1 MKQKV
6 FSNIIWRFAERVGA
20 QLIGF
25 VLSVILARILEP
37 SAYGEVA
44 LITAFL
50 SILQVFV
57 DGGLGNALIQKK
69 DADALDFS
77 SVFYFN
83 VVFCAVIYAGTF
95 LAAPYIASFYRND
108 SLTPMIRVMC
118 IMILISGV
126 ENVQQ
131 AYVSRTLQFKKF
143 FFTTLIGTVLSA
155 VIGIIM
161 ALRGFGVW
169 ALIAQTLINGI
180 IDTILVWTIV
190 KWRPQRIFSIKRV
203 MSLFSYGW
211 KLLASNLLNT
221 VYSNIRQLIIGR
233 LYSSE
238 ELAYYN
244 RGRNVPN
251 LIVANVNTSIDS
263 VLFPVMS
270 AKQDDKAEMKNMV
283 RRAIMT
289 SNYIMA
295 PLMIG
300 LASIAEPVIRLIFTE
315 KWLPCVPYLRI
326 FCIIYV
332 FQPIHTANT
341 NAIKAMGR
349 SDVFLKLEIIKKV
362 IEIAILLASVRFG
375 VMVIAYSY
383 LANTVLNQVINSWPN
398 WKMLNYKYLEQLRD
412 ILPSTLLAVGMGIC
426 VYGIS
431 LFGWNDLLTVA
442 VQVLLGAALYAL
454 GSVIFKLEAFRYLWD
469 ILKEFWRKNHEPAD
483 KPLQESDSKA

>member
-6 FSNIIWRFAERVGA
+6 LSNIIWRFAERVGA

-25 VLSVILARILEP
+25 ILSVILARILEP

-44 LITAFL
+44 LVTAFL
-50 SILQVFV
+50 SIIQVFI

-83 VVFCAVIYAGTF
+83 IAFCIVIYIGTF
-95 LAAPYIASFYRND
+95 FAAPYIASFYRND
-108 SLTPMIRVMC
+108 ALTPMIRVMC
-118 IMILISGV
+118 VTILISGV
-126 ENVQQ
+126 KNVQQ

-143 FFTTLIGTVLSA
+143 FFTTLIGTVISA
-155 VIGIIM
+155 VVGIIM
-161 ALRGFGVW
+161 ALHGFGVW
-169 ALIAQTLINGI
+169 SLITQTLLNSI
-180 IDTILVWTIV
+180 IDTVLVWVTV
-190 KWRPQRIFSIKRV
+190 KWRPQKMFSIRRV
-203 MSLFSYGW
+203 MTLFSYGW
-211 KLLASNLLNT
+211 KLLVSNLLDT
-221 VYSNIRQLIIGR
+221 VYGDIQQLIIGR

-238 ELAYYN
+238 DLAFYN
-244 RGRNVPN
+244 RGKNVPN

-270 AKQDDKAEMKNMV
+270 AEQDNRAEMKNMV

-300 LASIAEPVIRLIFTE
+300 LAFIAEPVVRLIFTE

-326 FCIIYV
+326 FCVIYV

-349 SDVFLKLEIIKKV
+349 SDIFLKVEIVKKV
-362 IEIAILLASVRFG
+362 IGIAILLASMRFG

-383 LANTVLNQVINSWPN
+383 LANNVLNQIINSWPN
-398 WKMLNYKYLEQLRD
+398 RKLLNYKYPEQLRD
-412 ILPSTLLAVGMGIC
+412 ILPSTLLALGMGIC
-426 VYGIS
+426 VYGVS
-431 LFGWNDLLTVA
+431 LFGWGDLLTVV
-442 VQVLLGAALYAL
+442 VQVLLGAALYIL
-454 GSVIFKLEAFRYLWD
+454 GSVVFKLEAFQYLWE
-469 ILKEFWRKNHEPAD
+469 IIKNFRSKKDGAD
-483 KPLQESDSKA
+483 NSVV

>member
-118 IMILISGV
+118 VTILISGV
-126 ENVQQ
+126 KNVQQ
-131 AYVSRTLQFKKF
+131 AYVSRNLQFKKF
-143 FFTTLIGTVLSA
+143 FFTTLIGTVVSA

-161 ALRGFGVW
+161 ALHGFGVW
-169 ALIAQTLINGI
+169 SLIAQTLLNGV
-180 IDTILVWTIV
+180 IDTILVWVMV
-190 KWRPQRIFSIKRV
+190 KWRPKKMFSIQR
-203 MSLFSYGW
+203 MRTLFSYGW
-211 KLLASNLLNT
+211 KLLASDLLNT
-221 VYSNIRQLIIGR
+221 TYSNIRQLLIGR
-233 LYSSE
+233 LYSSAD
-238 ELAYYN
+238 LAYYN

-270 AKQDDKAEMKNMV
+270 AEQDNRAEMKNMV
-283 RRAIMT
+283 RRTIMT

-300 LASIAEPVIRLIFTE
+300 LAFIAEPVVRLIFTE

-326 FCIIYV
+326 FCVIYV

-341 NAIKAMGR
+341 NAIKATGR
-349 SDVFLKLEIIKKV
+349 SDVFLRLEIIKKV
-362 IEIAILLASVRFG
+362 IEVVVLLVSMRFG
-375 VMVIAYSY
+375 VMVIAYCY
-383 LANTVLNQVINSWPN
+383 LANTILNQVINSWPN
-398 WKMLNYKYLEQLRD
+398 WKMLNYKYPEQLRD
-412 ILPSTLLAVGMGIC
+412 ILPSTLLALGMGIC
-426 VYGIS
+426 VYGVS
-431 LFGWNDLLTVA
+431 LFGWNDLLTVV
-442 VQVLLGAALYAL
+442 VQILLGAALYIL
-454 GSVIFKLEAFRYLWD
+454 GSVVFKLEAFQYLWE
-469 ILKEFWRKNHEPAD
+469 IIKNFRSKKDGAD
-483 KPLQESDSKA
+483 NSTI

>member
-44 LITAFL
+44 LITTFL
-50 SILQVFV
+50 AILQVFV

-69 DADALDFS
+69 DADDLDFS

-83 VVFCAVIYAGTF
+83 VVFCACIYAGVF
-95 LAAPYIASFYRND
+95 LVAPYIASFYRND
-108 SLTPMIRVMC
+108 ALTPMIRVMSVT
-118 IMILISGV
+118 ILISGV
-126 ENVQQ
+126 QNVQQ

-143 FFTTLIGTVLSA
+143 FFTTLIGTIISA
-155 VIGIIM
+155 VVGIVM
-161 ALRGFGVW
+161 ALHGFGVW
-169 ALIAQTLINGI
+169 SLIAQTLINGI
-180 IDTILVWTIV
+180 IDTILIWITV
-190 KWRPQRIFSIKRV
+190 KWRPRWIFSIKRV
-203 MSLFSYGW
+203 ASLFSYGW
-211 KLLASNLLNT
+211 KLLVSNLLMT
-221 VYSNIRQLIIGR
+221 VYSNIRQLIIGK
-233 LYSSE
+233 LYSSDD
-238 ELAYYN
+238 LAYYN

-300 LASIAEPVIRLIFTE
+300 LAFIAEPVVRLIFTE

-349 SDVFLKLEIIKKV
+349 SDVFLKLEILKKI
-362 IEIAILLASVRFG
+362 IEVAVLLVSMRFG
-375 VMVIAYSY
+375 VMAIAYCY
-383 LANTVLNQVINSWPN
+383 LANTILNQVINSWPN
-398 WKMLNYKYLEQLRD
+398 WKVLNYRYLEQIRD

-426 VYGIS
+426 VYSVS

-442 VQVLLGAALYAL
+442 VQVVLGAGLYIL
-454 GSVIFKLEAFRYLWD
+454 GTLIFKLEAFRYLWD
-469 ILKEFWRKNHEPAD
+469 ILKDFWRKKNEPDRSAV
-483 KPLQESDSKA
+483 QESD